1 MCVYRAGRRSFCA
14 HVFPLAFL
22 PLAVVFLS
30 GHFSSSGPGVGG
42 GGGGEEGG
50 LAGVGTVGGGGV
62 RRGGW
67 PG

>member
-42 GGGGEEGG
+42 GGRVE
-50 LAGVGTVGGGGV
+50 
-62 RRGGW
+62 GGW
-67 PG
+67 PAWSKGRGGGMEDQ